1 MGGIDRWDCSLNIPL
16 GFLYSTSPWWSCWSP
31 STAWWRTP
39 PTGSSGRTSQW
50 KETPNSGLFCKVYNS
65 EMISEQ
71 NRLRNSQIFASSASL
86 RWKYGV
92 NSVTEVHIHPLS
104 HTWSWSNIKRH
115 RENLKAYKNAY
126 KTKLLSQ
133 GRVSQETE
141 QQVQVKVSLY
151 SSAKLKQSA
160 HPTETTVARM

>member
-1 MGGIDRWDCSLNIPL
+1 
-16 GFLYSTSPWWSCWSP
+16 
-31 STAWWRTP
+31 
-39 PTGSSGRTSQW
+39 
-50 KETPNSGLFCKVYNS
+50 
-65 EMISEQ
+65 MISEQ
-71 NRLRNSQIFASSASL
+71 NQLRNSQIFASSASL

-133 GRVSQETE
+133 GKVSQETE